1 MEQTLGMVNERTSQ
15 KPNENS
21 SRYFPDLLGFQ
32 LGEAISFLVEISG
45 WRLLMVLHSLSVAN
59 INKCY
64 IKHFPNKQSLTL
76 FKNG

>member
-32 LGEAISFLVEISG
+32 LGEAISFIVEIPG
-45 WRLLMVLHSLSVAN
+45 WRLHMVNSLSVAN
-59 INKCY
+59 VNKCY

-76 FKNG
+76 LKYE